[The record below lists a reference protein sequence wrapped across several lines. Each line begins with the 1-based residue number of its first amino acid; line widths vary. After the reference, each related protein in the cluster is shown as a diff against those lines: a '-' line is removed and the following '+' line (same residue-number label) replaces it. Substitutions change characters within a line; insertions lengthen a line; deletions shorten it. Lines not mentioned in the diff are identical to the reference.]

1 MGGRRAARILSL
13 VIVAAAAACGG
24 CAPGP
29 ASNPSPSVATSFNEY
44 ATAVCSAW
52 GTLFRV
58 VGNPDT
64 ANWTDRVRQLQAA
77 AEARDDATAA
87 GLQGP
92 INTELEA
99 AREQIAYAAGW
110 PPAARPMAQMDRF
123 FVATE
128 TWITAYVDVA
138 KGVPNAPDPQAAFE
152 AAGGVESWRAMF
164 EAYAD
169 VTPYRPASVEQCPG
183 APISP

>member
-1 MGGRRAARILSL
+1 MRCTDGWRRMTLSL

-29 ASNPSPSVATSFNEY
+29 ASSPSPTVATNFNEY
-44 ATAVCSAW
+44 ATAFCSAW

-110 PPAARPMAQMDRF
+110 PPAARPMAEMDRF

-138 KGVPNAPDPQAAFE
+138 KGCRTHPTHRRR
-152 AAGGVESWRAMF
+152 SR
-164 EAYAD
+164 
-169 VTPYRPASVEQCPG
+169 RPAASNPG
-183 APISP
+183 GPCSRPTPT

>member
-1 MGGRRAARILSL
+1 MH
-13 VIVAAAAACGG
+13 
-24 CAPGP
+24 
-29 ASNPSPSVATSFNEY
+29 
-44 ATAVCSAW
+44 
-52 GTLFRV
+52 
-58 VGNPDT
+58 
-64 ANWTDRVRQLQAA
+64 QLQAA

-99 AREQIAYAAGW
+99 GREQIAFAAGW
-110 PPAARPMAQMDRF
+110 PPAARPMAEMDRF

-128 TWITAYVDVA
+128 TWITAYVNVA
-138 KGVPNAPDPQAAFE
+138 KAVPNAPDPQAAFE
-152 AAGGVESWRAMF
+152 AAGGLKAWRAMF

-169 VTPYRPASVEQCPG
+169 VTPYRPDSVTQCPG

>member
-1 MGGRRAARILSL
+1 MHGRLAGITIFIAIASS
-13 VIVAAAAACGG
+13 AAACGG
-24 CAPGP
+24 AAPSPG
-29 ASNPSPSVATSFNEY
+29 PSVATNFNEY

-77 AEARDDATAA
+77 AEARDGATAA
-87 GLQGP
+87 ALQGP
-92 INTELEA
+92 INAELEA

-110 PPAARPMAQMDRF
+110 PPAARTMAQMDRF

-128 TWITAYVDVA
+128 T
-138 KGVPNAPDPQAAFE
+138 
-152 AAGGVESWRAMF
+152 
-164 EAYAD
+164 
-169 VTPYRPASVEQCPG
+169 
-183 APISP
+183 